1 MTLQNTNLVANV
13 NSFDLASE
21 DFAIAIQ
28 FEVDTK
34 SDGSGMRSEMS
45 KQRGY
50 VVLSFSISIKF
61 YENFL
66 YHVNL

>member
-1 MTLQNTNLVANV
+1 MVYPISSFVTLQNTNLVANV

-21 DFAIAIQ
+21 DFAIVTQ

-45 KQRGY
+45 KPPTKRICCAQ
-50 VVLSFSISIKF
+50 F
-61 YENFL
+61 
-66 YHVNL
+66 